1 MFSLILSYLSTI
13 SAAYGFIVAI
23 STFIVKKTQT
33 TKDDEFVSKIIKF
46 LDNFSTAFTKED
58 LEKLAFAEAELKKK
72 LAKNSK

>member
-1 MFSLILSYLSTI
+1 MFSLMLSYLGTI
-13 SAAYGFIVAI
+13 SAAYGLIVAV
-23 STFIVKKTQT
+23 STFIVKITPT
-33 TKDDEFVSKIIKF
+33 NKDDEFVSKIIKF